1 MRKVLRIRKNISESI
16 GKKGGAQIA
25 LSARAGQNTKENK
38 TERSKGGKD
47 GGVSVMPF

>member
-1 MRKVLRIRKNISESI
+1 MRKVLRIRKKYI
-16 GKKGGAQIA
+16 GEHWKKGGAQIA
-25 LSARAGQNTKENK
+25 LSARAGQNTKENN